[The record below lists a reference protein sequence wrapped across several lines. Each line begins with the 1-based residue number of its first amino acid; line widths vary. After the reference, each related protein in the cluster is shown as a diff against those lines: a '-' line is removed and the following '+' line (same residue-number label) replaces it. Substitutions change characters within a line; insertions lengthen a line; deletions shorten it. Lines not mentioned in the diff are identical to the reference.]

1 MLTRRISSSPRGTA
15 SPVCLVCVWLSS
27 LDALELCTHFL
38 PLPSYL
44 FHRSWNRLQT
54 CLLLLKVQKTA
65 QTTNYYLYMSSN
77 ALDLKNLKIFSELQD
92 GPMRQL
98 VSQCIVWAWTQTHRI
113 CCVFRPANSNL
124 CTSKF
129 VLPFLYQSCFVS
141 EIQWICFQHFW
152 RSSEESEFQLH
163 YNPTRGWSLGS
174 TYWKWMDWID
184 GNGDKKWSWFYNQWT
199 VSSLWQSNGIA
210 MFYN

>member
-1 MLTRRISSSPRGTA
+1 MLTRWISSSPRNTA
-15 SPVCLVCVWLSS
+15 SPVWMVSVFLSVQPW
-27 LDALELCTHFL
+27 H
-38 PLPSYL
+38 PLPTPQ
-44 FHRSWNRLQT
+44 NRGT
-54 CLLLLKVQKTA
+54 CSTGLETGCKPVLLLLKVQKTT
-65 QTTNYYLYMSSN
+65 QTTNYYLYVSSN